1 MTRSAT
7 GGRYEGCGSVV
18 ASVEKRVEGDALRI
32 GGRARFGVESSHTTE
47 YDGGAPEG
55 AESAGIRRP
64 QNLI

>member
-1 MTRSAT
+1 M
-7 GGRYEGCGSVV
+7 
-18 ASVEKRVEGDALRI
+18 ASVEKRVEGDVLRM
-32 GGRARFGVESSHTTE
+32 GGRGRFGVESSHTTE